1 MSTLSLTVS
10 LRLTRHSLF
19 HRDRPEIEYK
29 YVGTRFPE
37 YVTDPGFRPLYEKYG
52 IKTTVWS
59 ALASGLL
66 TVSLLAVS
74 IVSTRIPSDVN

>member
-1 MSTLSLTVS
+1 MSGLSRAIS
-10 LRLTRHSLF
+10 LCLTRHSLF

-29 YVGTRFPE
+29 YVGTRFVGHVADPE
-37 YVTDPGFRPLYEKYG
+37 IRPLYEKYG

-66 TVSLLAVS
+66 TVSLFVVRTVAS
-74 IVSTRIPSDVN
+74 RAPSDVY

>member
-1 MSTLSLTVS
+1 MSTLSLTFS
-10 LRLTRHSLF
+10 LRLTHHSLF

-29 YVGTRFPE
+29 YVGTRFLE
-37 YVTDPGFRPLYEKYG
+37 YVADPGIRPLYEKYG

-66 TVSLLAVS
+66 TVSPFLVGTVASRV
-74 IVSTRIPSDVN
+74 PSDVD